1 MQTATLRKTFEVE
14 SYTEKDFWVAALLLM
29 QEHRDGENVNVVTR
43 IAAEAYSM
51 VFSAMD
57 KVKALTYELA

>member
-1 MQTATLRKTFEVE
+1 ME
-14 SYTEKDFWVAALLLM
+14 SYTEKDFRVAALLLM
-29 QEHRDGENVNVVTR
+29 QEHRDGENVNVVAR

-57 KVKALTYELA
+57 KVKALIHELA

>member
-1 MQTATLRKTFEVE
+1 ME

-29 QEHRDGENVNVVTR
+29 QEHRDGENVNVVAR

-51 VFSAMD
+51 VFFCNGQLDNQPLVENLS
-57 KVKALTYELA
+57 

>member
-1 MQTATLRKTFEVE
+1 ME
-14 SYTEKDFWVAALLLM
+14 SYTEEDFCVAALLLM
-29 QEHRDGENVNVVTR
+29 KEQRDGENVNVVAR

>member
-1 MQTATLRKTFEVE
+1 ME
-14 SYTEKDFWVAALLLM
+14 SYTEKDFWVAALHLM
-29 QEHRDGENVNVVTR
+29 QEHRDGENVNVVAR

>member
-1 MQTATLRKTFEVE
+1 ME

-29 QEHRDGENVNVVTR
+29 QEHRDGENVNVVAR

-57 KVKALTYELA
+57 KVKNAHIRTCMT